1 MKVST
6 IGDLFKEQ
14 KSYKV
19 KRGNEGDFSSNLNMA
34 QKEHTEKD
42 LKEKLQRIYE
52 LGIEIKDRPNLDRI
66 RQYKQHVKEYLS
78 FFLKH
83 FHKLS
88 QEYGLNS
95 SQILT
100 RVEVINKKIEELSND
115 FMKQQMESINIIS
128 RIDEIS
134 GLLLDLYM

>member
-52 LGIEIKDRPNLDRI
+52 LGIEIKDRQTLIELPV
-66 RQYKQHVKEYLS
+66 QTTVKEYLL
-78 FFLKH
+78 FF
-83 FHKLS
+83 
-88 QEYGLNS
+88 
-95 SQILT
+95 
-100 RVEVINKKIEELSND
+100 
-115 FMKQQMESINIIS
+115 
-128 RIDEIS
+128 
-134 GLLLDLYM
+134 